1 MCRHLAYVGA
11 PAPLGDLLV
20 DPPHGLV
27 DQARAPRWQ
36 TSGKDNP
43 DGYGIA
49 WWTDGDD
56 TPRRHRSTNCIWHDP
71 LLPRVAEHRT
81 GAVVAA
87 ARLAS
92 PGSPVDVTGN
102 APFISGRYAWSLNGV
117 VDGWHDGIG
126 DELRAQ
132 ITPEHRQWIEGVTDG
147 EALFALALDSL
158 DRGAP
163 LEDAVADVIGA
174 VETRTTGRLNV
185 LVCDGQCVAASAR
198 GNSLFVR
205 RADESCLVAS
215 EPLDGDDRWEQVP
228 DGTVVLG
235 DAAGLTASTRL

>member
-1 MCRHLAYVGA
+1 VCRHLAYVGTRA
-11 PAPLGDLLV
+11 PIGELLV
-20 DPPHGLV
+20 DAPHGLV
-27 DQARAPRWQ
+27 AQAHTPRWQ

-43 DGYGIA
+43 DGYGVA
-49 WWTDGDD
+49 WWTDDD
-56 TPRRHRSTNCIWHDP
+56 GTPRRHRSTTCIWHDP
-71 LLPRVAEHRT
+71 LLSRVAGHRT
-81 GAVVAA
+81 EAVVAA

-117 VDGWHDGIG
+117 VDGWHDGVG

-132 ITPEHRQWIEGVTDG
+132 VTPEHRAWIEGVTDG

-163 LEDAVADVIGA
+163 LEDALTDVIGA
-174 VETRTTGRLNV
+174 VEARTTGRLNIV
-185 LVCDGQCVAASAR
+185 LCDGHRVAASAR

-205 RADESCLVAS
+205 RADASCLVAS
-215 EPLDGDDRWEQVP
+215 EPLDDDERWERVP
-228 DGTVVLG
+228 DGTLVLG
-235 DAAGLTASTRL
+235 DAAGLVASTGL